1 MKSIYEELGG
11 GEMLVNVIDKF
22 YERVLIDPLLQ
33 LYFVDVDMSKKKDSF
48 KKYVSTIL
56 GAPDQYHGSTLY
68 QAHRGKQITDLG
80 FDVFVELFIST
91 LRDMKLREDLIAQI
105 SEKLLPLKNDVV
117 DEFQWP
123 GKHYYAP
130 TEPQR
135 R

>member
-11 GEMLVNVIDKF
+11 DEVLEEAVNKF
-22 YERVLIDPLLQ
+22 YERVLLDPLLQ
-33 LYFVDVDMSKKKDSF
+33 LYFVDVNMPKKKGSF
-48 KKYVSTIL
+48 KKYVAALL
-56 GAPDQYHGSTLY
+56 GAAGEYHDRTLY
-68 QAHRGKQITDLG
+68 QAHKGRQVTDLG
-80 FDVFVELFIST
+80 FDVFVGLFIST

-117 DEFQWP
+117 DGFQWP